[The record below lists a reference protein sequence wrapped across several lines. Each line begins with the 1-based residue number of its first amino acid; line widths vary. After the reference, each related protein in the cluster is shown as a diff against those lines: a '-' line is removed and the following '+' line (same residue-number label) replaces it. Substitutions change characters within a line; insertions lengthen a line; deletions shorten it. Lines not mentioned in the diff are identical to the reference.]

1 MLGLRMAFKIAG
13 VLEILGDGEW
23 HTLELIRRRM
33 ELNRNQVQ
41 QVAAFLEKYE
51 FVTID
56 ETRKKIRV
64 KEAVKKFLMQQIT
77 S

>member
-1 MLGLRMAFKIAG
+1 MAFKIAG